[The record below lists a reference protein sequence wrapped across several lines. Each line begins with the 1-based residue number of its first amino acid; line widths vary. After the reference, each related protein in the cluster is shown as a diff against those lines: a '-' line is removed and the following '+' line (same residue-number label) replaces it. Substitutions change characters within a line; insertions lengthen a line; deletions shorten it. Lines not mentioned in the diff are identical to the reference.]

1 MTLSMTFAQPQ
12 WLWLLAL
19 VPILALVRWWRA
31 RRRGGD
37 LLFSSAALVEAAPAT
52 LWIRLRG
59 LPFALRLAV
68 LTLGILALARPQERQ
83 VFEKRT
89 VEGRDLM
96 LVLDLSSS
104 MLAQDFSPSRFEV
117 ARRTAIQ
124 FVQGRRADRIGL
136 VVFAG
141 QAFTQVPPTLDYR
154 FLLTM
159 LQRLQVGRL
168 EDGTAIGTAIATAIN
183 RLKNSEARSKVIIL
197 LTDGQNNRGE
207 IDPLTA
213 AELARQ
219 AGIRIYT
226 IGLSGRGEAPY
237 PVQTPFGTRPQPVP
251 VEIDEAMMREVAEKT
266 GGRYFRATDART
278 LEAIYAEIDRL
289 EKSPV
294 AVTRYETARERYA
307 IFLGPA
313 LLLLLLEVILRTTRL
328 RRLVVT

>member
-1 MTLSMTFAQPQ
+1 MTFAQPQ

-19 VPILALVRWWRA
+19 VPMLALVRWWRA

-52 LWIRLRG
+52 LWSRLRG
-59 LPFALRLAV
+59 LPFVLRLTV
-68 LTLGILALARPQERQ
+68 LTLGILALARPQERH

-117 ARRTAIQ
+117 ARRTAMQ
-124 FVQGRRADRIGL
+124 FVQGRQADRIGL

-159 LQRLQVGRL
+159 LRRLQVGRL

-219 AGIRIYT
+219 VGIRIYT

-294 AVTRYETARERYA
+294 AGVIWSGWA
-307 IFLGPA
+307 IPC
-313 LLLLLLEVILRTTRL
+313 
-328 RRLVVT
+328 

>member
-1 MTLSMTFAQPQ
+1 MTFAQPQ

-19 VPILALVRWWRA
+19 VPMLALVRWWRA

-37 LLFSSAALVEAAPAT
+37 LLFSSAALVEATPT
-52 LWIRLRG
+52 TFWSRLRG

-68 LTLGILALARPQERQ
+68 LTLGILALARPQERH

-104 MLAQDFSPSRFEV
+104 MLAQDFSPNRFEV

-124 FVQGRRADRIGL
+124 FVQGRQDDRIGL

-168 EDGTAIGTAIATAIN
+168 EDGTAIGTAIATTIN
-183 RLKNSEARSKVIIL
+183 RLKNSEAHSKVIIL

-266 GGRYFRATDART
+266 GGRYFRAIDART

-294 AVTRYETARERYA
+294 AVTRYETTRERYA

-313 LLLLLLEVILRTTRL
+313 LLLLLLEVILRNTRL

>member
-1 MTLSMTFAQPQ
+1 MTFAQPQ
-12 WLWLLAL
+12 WLWLLVL
-19 VPILALVRWWRA
+19 VPFLAFVRWWHT
-31 RRRGGD
+31 RRQSGD
-37 LLFSSAALVEAAPAT
+37 LLFSSTALVDQVPAT
-52 LWIRLRG
+52 FWSRLRG
-59 LPFALRLAV
+59 LPFALRLAT
-68 LTLGILALARPQERQ
+68 LTLGILALARPQQ
-83 VFEKRT
+83 PHVFEKRT

-104 MLAQDFSPSRFEV
+104 MLAQDFTPSRFEV

-124 FVQGRRADRIGL
+124 FVQGRPVDRIGL

-141 QAFTQVPPTLDYR
+141 QAFTQVPPTLDHR

-159 LQRLQVGRL
+159 LRRLQVGRL
-168 EDGTAIGTAIATAIN
+168 EDGTAIGTAIATAVN
-183 RLKNSEARSKVIIL
+183 RLKNTEARSKVIIL

-207 IDPLTA
+207 IDPPTA

-237 PVQTPFGTRPQPVP
+237 PRQTPSGTRPQPVP
-251 VEIDEAMMREVAEKT
+251 VEIDEAMMRDVAEKT

-294 AVTRYETARERYA
+294 AVTRYETVRERYA
-307 IFLGPA
+307 VFLGPA
-313 LLLLLLEVILRTTRL
+313 LLLLLLEVVLRTTRL

>member
-1 MTLSMTFAQPQ
+1 MTFAQPQ

-31 RRRGGD
+31 RRGSGD
-37 LLFSSAALVEAAPAT
+37 LLFSSATLVEAAPAT
-52 LWIRLRG
+52 LWSRLRG

-68 LTLGILALARPQERQ
+68 LTLGILALARPQERH

-104 MLAQDFSPSRFEV
+104 MLAQDFSPNRFEV
-117 ARRTAIQ
+117 ARRTAMQ
-124 FVQGRRADRIGL
+124 FVQGRQADRIGL

-154 FLLTM
+154 FLLTI
-159 LQRLQVGRL
+159 LQHLQVGRL

-251 VEIDEAMMREVAEKT
+251 VEIDEAMMRAVAEKT
-266 GGRYFRATDART
+266 GGHYFRATDVRT

-294 AVTRYETARERYA
+294 AITRYATARERYM
-307 IFLGPA
+307 IFLAPA
-313 LLLLLLEVILRTTRL
+313 LLLLLVEVVLRNTRL
-328 RRLVVT
+328 RRLIVT

>member
-1 MTLSMTFAQPQ
+1 MTFAQPQ
-12 WLWLLAL
+12 WLWLLVL
-19 VPILALVRWWRA
+19 VPLLAFVRWWRS
-31 RRRGGD
+31 RRRDGD
-37 LLFSSAALVEAAPAT
+37 LIFSSTALVAAVPAT
-52 LWIRLRG
+52 LWSRLRG
-59 LPFALRLAV
+59 LPFALRLIV
-68 LTLGILALARPQERQ
+68 LTLSILALARPQERH

-104 MLAQDFSPSRFEV
+104 MLAQDFIPSRFEV

-124 FVQGRRADRIGL
+124 FVQGRPVDRIGL

-141 QAFTQVPPTLDYR
+141 HAFTQVPLTLDHR
-154 FLLTM
+154 FLLVM
-159 LQRLQVGRL
+159 LQRLQIGRL
-168 EDGTAIGTAIATAIN
+168 EDGTAIGTAIATAVN
-183 RLKNSEARSKVIIL
+183 RLKHSEARSKVIIL

-207 IDPLTA
+207 IDPPTA

-226 IGLSGRGEAPY
+226 IGLSGQGEAPY
-237 PVQTPFGTRPQPVP
+237 PRQTPFGTRTQPVP
-251 VEIDEAMMREVAEKT
+251 VEIDETMMREVAEKT

-294 AVTRYETARERYA
+294 AVTHYESARERYA
-307 IFLGPA
+307 VFLGPA
-313 LLLLLLEVILRTTRL
+313 LLLLLLEILLRHTRL
-328 RRLVVT
+328 RRLVAT

>member
-1 MTLSMTFAQPQ
+1 MTFATPA
-12 WLWLLAL
+12 WLAL
-19 VPILALVRWWRA
+19 LVLLPLLIGVRWWQHRHA
-31 RRRGGD
+31 GGD
-37 LLFSSAALVEAAPAT
+37 LRYSSIHPLREAPRT
-52 LWIRLRG
+52 FWSRLRE
-59 LPFALRLAV
+59 LPFALRLIA
-68 LTLGILALARPQERQ
+68 LALGILALARPQEQ
-83 VFEKRT
+83 HVFEKRT
-89 VEGRDLM
+89 IEGRDLM

-117 ARRTAIQ
+117 ARRTAMQ
-124 FVQGRRADRIGL
+124 FIQGRQADRIGL

-154 FLLTM
+154 FLRTI

-168 EDGTAIGTAIATAIN
+168 EDGTAIGTALATAIN
-183 RLKNSEARSKVIIL
+183 RLKDSEARSKVIIL

-219 AGIRIYT
+219 TGIRIYT
-226 IGLSGRGEAPY
+226 IGLSGHGEAPY
-237 PVQTPFGTRPQPVP
+237 PVQTPFGTQRQPVP
-251 VEIDEAMMREVAEKT
+251 VEIDETMMREVAEKT
-266 GGRYFRATDART
+266 GGRYFRATDAST

-294 AVTRYETARERYA
+294 AVTRYETVQERYA
-307 IFLGPA
+307 FFLGPA
-313 LLLLLLEVILRTTRL
+313 LLLILLELVLRNTRL